1 MYKRAF
7 RYKRHVMKVF
17 KDDAYCNN
25 PRTDMSNI
33 SVFVIPAGCRYLT
46 DEYEK
51 HTGSPFDFGSYDSWE
66 DAKKAL
72 ESDPDILWVSPLSVT
87 DHSRVVINLGKPADA
102 WDSSMCGFCV
112 VTRKSFLDTMG
123 KWLLERC
130 EKGDEDAI
138 ELLQKNVER
147 EVESEIELLQRQ
159 FDGDVWAYEIFEI
172 PERFSEDAFEDYE
185 LFEAADKYFTPIT
198 CCGGWYCDTEEV
210 TEEAIADLMYHAGA
224 EVSVTIRDYGYA
236 AIFASREEAI
246 NNFKEGV
253 LSCDSGSSEAAR
265 YSEIV
270 ASLEEGKT
278 HVSM

>member
-17 KDDAYCNN
+17 RDDTYYNN
-25 PRTDMSNI
+25 PRTDMSNM

-51 HTGSPFDFGSYDSWE
+51 HTGSPFDFGSYDGWE

-72 ESDPDILWVSPLSVT
+72 ENDPDILWVSPLSVT
-87 DHSRVVINLGKPADA
+87 DHSRVVINLGKPTDA

-147 EVESEIELLQRQ
+147 EVDRLQRH

-172 PERFSEDAFEDYE
+172 PERFSEDAFEDHD

-198 CCGGWYCDTEEV
+198 CSGGWYCDPEEV
-210 TEEAIADLMYHAGA
+210 TEEAIAELVYYVRA
-224 EVSVTIRDYGYA
+224 EVSVIIRDYGYA
-236 AIFASREEAI
+236 AIFDSREEAI
-246 NNFKEGV
+246 NAFKEAA
-253 LSCDSGSSEAAR
+253 LSCDPGSSEAAR
-265 YSEIV
+265 YREIIDD
-270 ASLEEGKT
+270 LEEGKT
-278 HVSM
+278 HVSA